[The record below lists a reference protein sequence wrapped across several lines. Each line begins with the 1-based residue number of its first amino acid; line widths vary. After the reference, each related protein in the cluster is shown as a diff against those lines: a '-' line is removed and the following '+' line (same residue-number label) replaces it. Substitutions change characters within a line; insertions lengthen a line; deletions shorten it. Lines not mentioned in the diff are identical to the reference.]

1 MGVILVDEMEVCS
14 FPLFAGACY
23 LTIYDVRLLTV
34 SMKINIM
41 YVVGTIPRGDV
52 LGFGLGGVAAM
63 LAATLAEPEDAT
75 MEAQVGGGGRGPNQ
89 ARRYRN

>member
-1 MGVILVDEMEVCS
+1 M
-14 FPLFAGACY
+14 
-23 LTIYDVRLLTV
+23 
-34 SMKINIM
+34 
-41 YVVGTIPRGDV
+41 
-52 LGFGLGGVAAM
+52 GGVAAM